1 MSTGAGTSTLHERC
15 VLQGHKGSVN
25 VARFNHDGK
34 YCLTGGDDRRV
45 LLWNPYKEPSDEI
58 APIKEYAIHSKQVLD
73 VAVAHD
79 NASFASCGGDKTVFV
94 WDVGS
99 GRVLRRLVGH
109 DQRVNA
115 VAYAGTDCSVL
126 ISASYD
132 KTVRCWDCR
141 SRNAAPIQVL
151 ADHADSVSSVAVCG
165 HEIVT
170 GSIDGCVRS
179 YDLRVG
185 KVTCDRLGQAVTHV
199 TLSHDSNC
207 VLAGCL
213 DARLRL
219 LDKSSGQLLNE
230 YAGHENSQYKLG
242 CCLSHDDALVLCGS
256 EEGSLHVWDLVEAK
270 QVLKLR
276 AHRRAVGMVCCHP
289 TRHDVLTASH
299 DGTAKLWTPDAPS

>member
-1 MSTGAGTSTLHERC
+1 MLREHA
-15 VLQGHKGSVN
+15 VLASHKGSVN

-45 LLWNPYKEPSDEI
+45 CLWNPYREPASELV
-58 APIKEYAIHSKQVLD
+58 PIKEYAMHSKQVLD

-99 GRVLRRLVGH
+99 GLVSRRLMGH

-115 VAYAGTDCSVL
+115 VAYAGVDCSVL
-126 ISASYD
+126 LSASYD

-141 SRNAAPIQVL
+141 SRSAKPIQVL
-151 ADHADSVSSVAVCG
+151 SESADSVASVAASE
-165 HEIVT
+165 HEVVA
-170 GSIDGCVRS
+170 GSVDGCVRV
-179 YDLRVG
+179 YDLRTG
-185 KVTCDRLGQAVTHV
+185 RATSDTLAQPVTHV
-199 TLSHDSNC
+199 ALSHDSNC

-219 LDKSSGQLLNE
+219 LDKSNGQLLNQ
-230 YAGHENSQYKLG
+230 YSGHANKAYKLT

-256 EEGSLHVWDLVEAK
+256 EDGALHVWDLVDAK
-270 QVLKLR
+270 QLLR
-276 AHRRAVGMVCCHP
+276 LPAHRGAVGSVCSHP
-289 TRHDVLTASH
+289 SRHDVLTASH
-299 DGTAKLWTPDAPS
+299 DGTAKLWRADAPAST